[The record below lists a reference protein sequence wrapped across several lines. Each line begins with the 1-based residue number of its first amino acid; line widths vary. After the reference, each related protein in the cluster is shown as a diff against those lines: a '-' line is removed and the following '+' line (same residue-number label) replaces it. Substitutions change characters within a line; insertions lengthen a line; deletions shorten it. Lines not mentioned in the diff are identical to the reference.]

1 MGEIKIL
8 AEFVPLEGLEID
20 LGVLQSEI
28 HQIAKNHPGVNINT
42 WVIQGSTTPGRGR
55 ERG

>member
-42 WVIQGSTTPGRGR
+42 WVIQGTTTPGR
-55 ERG
+55 EH